1 MADRVL
7 FIGWGTPVRGAEER
21 ALESFNEAMGLLG
34 QMQQEGR
41 IDSFDVALLEPNT
54 DLGGFVLVRGT
65 AEQIAAMREDPDFQR
80 NTLNAQLSVED
91 IRHLLGYTNEGI
103 AGQMAMY
110 QEAIAGIP
118 QRA

>member
-1 MADRVL
+1 
-7 FIGWGTPVRGAEER
+7 
-21 ALESFNEAMGLLG
+21 
-34 QMQQEGR
+34 
-41 IDSFDVALLEPNT
+41 
-54 DLGGFVLVRGT
+54 
-65 AEQIAAMREDPDFQR
+65 MREDPDFQR